1 MSFIINNLGNKNIE
15 DLKHG
20 RHIREFEHQVGRYL
34 NFKSLI
40 AEIVKDDLSGDIL
53 EFGSWQGLGL
63 IEFDLLLG
71 PSAKQIIGV
80 DSFEGLPESSTIWN
94 RGDFNNTSIEHVQSN
109 LHRYAQNSHRIK
121 LVKGWF
127 SDRSTAEQIY
137 ALTDSVCLVHFDA
150 DLGSSTTEALRI
162 VEPFLIMRKEPIYFV
177 FDDWGCN
184 PDEVPDSFLNWVE
197 IAEVQFSF
205 EAQKINSTLLSR
217 SYKLTFK

>member
-80 DSFEGLPESSTIWN
+80 DSFEDCPNRQRYGIEEILIILRLNTYNRTCIDTLKIVTESN
-94 RGDFNNTSIEHVQSN
+94 
-109 LHRYAQNSHRIK
+109 
-121 LVKGWF
+121 
-127 SDRSTAEQIY
+127 
-137 ALTDSVCLVHFDA
+137 
-150 DLGSSTTEALRI
+150 
-162 VEPFLIMRKEPIYFV
+162 
-177 FDDWGCN
+177 
-184 PDEVPDSFLNWVE
+184 
-197 IAEVQFSF
+197 
-205 EAQKINSTLLSR
+205 
-217 SYKLTFK
+217 